1 MRVGSLNVTREGCQQ
16 QQQQGM
22 FLHRLA
28 ALCYVTLRRVLAG
41 EGSGVRRKVA
51 SQLGVACYII
61 IGTITLKSAQRKSK
75 IYILTNC
82 FVFVMGCKRGYDG
95 VKSIC
100 LVSLWVSVCVC
111 VTFCIWPEWGL
122 LLLSYIVAFCEIG
135 PGLQMHIVVGVECW
149 AQRYELRVRIERGK
163 CANISGILLGG

>member
-1 MRVGSLNVTREGCQQ
+1 MLICVYLNEGCVSLNVTLEGCQK

-41 EGSGVRRKVA
+41 EGSGVSRKVA

-82 FVFVMGCKRGYDG
+82 FVYVLCRKRGQKYLS
-95 VKSIC
+95 SIFVRVC
-100 LVSLWVSVCVC
+100 VCVC

-122 LLLSYIVAFCEIG
+122 LLLSYIVAFCENG
-135 PGLQMHIVVGVECW
+135 PGLQIRIVVGVEC
-149 AQRYELRVRIERGK
+149 
-163 CANISGILLGG
+163 